1 MPLDGTAWPLS
12 TALAKMDRVIDL
24 IGEERRW
31 CKHQAFYFDGLAT
44 RYCIAGA
51 IAHAG
56 GRAAIRPVVE
66 RAIREVAG
74 RHRSIEAFNDAA
86 KTDHALVL
94 TVLRR
99 ARGIILGEPAPR
111 LSWLRRLLSWWSP

>member
-44 RYCIAGA
+44 RYCIAG
-51 IAHAG
+51 
-56 GRAAIRPVVE
+56 AIRPVVE